1 MNNEYKCVVS
11 TNALGMGIDK
21 SDIRFIVHTQI
32 PVSPIHYYQE
42 IGRAG
47 RDGQP
52 STIILFY
59 NPHQDKELPLSFIEG
74 ARPEIKKYER
84 VMQAIKLERLGPHAL
99 IKATNL
105 KQSQVNVI
113 VADLIDQGI
122 VVEVI
127 EGKSKKYEYKFG
139 APPLD
144 TLRFEELREEK
155 LQEFGEMLRYLDLSS
170 CRMKFLCTFLG
181 DRVKEDCGICDN
193 CKKLTH
199 TIPMTAAWRQK
210 LQDFR
215 ETYFPILEVENK
227 TTKLVNGVAASY
239 YGVSNVGQ
247 ALHRCK
253 YQNGGPFPDW
263 ILRLTLKAFHRHFGK
278 EKFDLVMYVPPTE
291 SGDLVKKFAE
301 KIAQALGI
309 TLSHRLKKT
318 RVTRAQ
324 KNFQTGLLK
333 SDNLKDAFIV
343 ENLNEIVGKSVLIVD
358 DIYDSGATIREIGRY
373 LSKVGA
379 AKIAPLVIAKTI
391 SGDL

>member
-1 MNNEYKCVVS
+1 
-11 TNALGMGIDK
+11 
-21 SDIRFIVHTQI
+21 
-32 PVSPIHYYQE
+32 
-42 IGRAG
+42 
-47 RDGQP
+47 
-52 STIILFY
+52 
-59 NPHQDKELPLSFIEG
+59 
-74 ARPEIKKYER
+74 
-84 VMQAIKLERLGPHAL
+84 
-99 IKATNL
+99 
-105 KQSQVNVI
+105 
-113 VADLIDQGI
+113 
-122 VVEVI
+122 
-127 EGKSKKYEYKFG
+127 
-139 APPLD
+139 
-144 TLRFEELREEK
+144 
-155 LQEFGEMLRYLDLSS
+155 
-170 CRMKFLCTFLG
+170 
-181 DRVKEDCGICDN
+181 
-193 CKKLTH
+193 
-199 TIPMTAAWRQK
+199 MTAAWRQK

-253 YQNGGPFPDW
+253 YQNGGSFPDW